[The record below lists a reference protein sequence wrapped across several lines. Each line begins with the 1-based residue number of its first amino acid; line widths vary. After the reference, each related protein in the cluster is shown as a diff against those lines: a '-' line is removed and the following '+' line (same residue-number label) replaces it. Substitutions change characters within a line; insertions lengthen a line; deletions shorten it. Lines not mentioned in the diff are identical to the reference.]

1 MYKYVTGVT
10 DLSHD
15 IIKKYVNNKGIAVDG
30 TLGNGHDTDFLYQ
43 LFNKV
48 YSFEIQKEP
57 YQNYLN
63 KNIENVKVINDG
75 HEKIKEYVKEEI
87 DCAMYNLGYLPGGD
101 KEITTKANSSLES
114 IKLALDLLRS
124 GGIITI
130 AIYSGHN
137 EGAKE
142 KTCIIKYV
150 ESLPKNKYGVM
161 LHQFI
166 NRNNEPPCLVVIEKK

>member
-15 IIKKYVNNKGIAVDG
+15 IIRNYVNNKGIAVDG

-43 LFNKV
+43 LFDKV
-48 YSFEIQKEP
+48 YAFEIQREP
-57 YQNYLN
+57 AEKYSN

-75 HEKIKEYVKEEI
+75 HENIKEYVKEEI

-101 KEITTKANSSLES
+101 KEVTTRVNSSLES
-114 IKLALDLLRS
+114 IKLAVDLLRS

-142 KTCIIKYV
+142 KTCILEYV